1 MLEWFVGIA
10 GAVSVATIVGMGKY
24 IASKI
29 KVMDEVTILVREV
42 TRQLDGTVQA
52 SALEPRLAELESK
65 ARDVNARTSNI
76 ADRLSRLEG
85 KLS

>member
-65 ARDVNARTSNI
+65 ARDINTRTSDI
-76 ADRLSRLEG
+76 ADRLSRIEG

>member
-10 GAVSVATIVGMGKY
+10 GAVSVATIIGMGKY

-65 ARDVNARTSNI
+65 ARDVNARTTDI

-85 KLS
+85 RLS

>member
-10 GAVSVATIVGMGKY
+10 GAVSVATIIGMGKY

-52 SALEPRLAELESK
+52 SALEPRLAELEAK
-65 ARDVNARTSNI
+65 ARDANRRSIDI
-76 ADRLSRLEG
+76 ADRLSRIEG
-85 KLS
+85 KIG

>member
-10 GAVSVATIVGMGKY
+10 GAVSVATIIGMGKY

>member
-10 GAVSVATIVGMGKY
+10 GAVSVATIIGMGKY

-52 SALEPRLAELESK
+52 SALEPRLAELEAK
-65 ARDVNARTSNI
+65 ARDANRRSIDI

-85 KLS
+85 KIG

>member
-10 GAVSVATIVGMGKY
+10 GAVSVATIIGMGKY

-65 ARDVNARTSNI
+65 ARDINTRATDI
-76 ADRLSRLEG
+76 ADRLSRIEG
-85 KLS
+85 RLS